1 MGFLRWAVAAVVLLQ
16 QVAANYPL
24 FDESTRMRVL
34 LVPWDTRVGSAI
46 YRLRATDSDYDYPL
60 EFDVQGKL
68 FFYSFPPIFGLS
80 FIAVDLRLKKI

>member
-1 MGFLRWAVAAVVLLQ
+1 MGSLRWAAALLLLLLQ

-24 FDESTRMRVL
+24 FDESTTMRVL

-60 EFDVQGKL
+60 EFDVQGEPF
-68 FFYSFPPIFGLS
+68 FFYFAQTRFLLS
-80 FIAVDLRLKKI
+80 LF

>member
-1 MGFLRWAVAAVVLLQ
+1 MRPLRVRWWWWWAAVVAAVAAAQ

-24 FDESTRMRVL
+24 FDQTTQMRVL

-60 EFDVQGKL
+60 SFDVQGE
-68 FFYSFPPIFGLS
+68 
-80 FIAVDLRLKKI
+80 LKINYF